1 MFLDVLTLVSDN
13 QGVTKEPRLSP
24 QVANGGN
31 PLKML
36 VAFAAWRPCDACGVL
51 VLFVDGNLRTDTPCI
66 CPRCGER
73 LACLRNFLG
82 ATALLSVAASFLLAV
97 LP

>member
-1 MFLDVLTLVSDN
+1 
-13 QGVTKEPRLSP
+13 
-24 QVANGGN
+24 
-31 PLKML
+31 ML

-66 CPRCGER
+66 CPRCEER
-73 LACLRNFLG
+73 LACLRNSLG